1 MSEQKGKEEGDKTLQ
16 LKRRFDLVYL
26 GAIKGEKMMDFC
38 FRSEEEEDESNNRGN
53 SDFCRRSPAIH
64 STAHW

>member
-16 LKRRFDLVYL
+16 LKHRFDLVYF

-38 FRSEEEEDESNNRGN
+38 FRSEEE
-53 SDFCRRSPAIH
+53 
-64 STAHW
+64 

>member
-1 MSEQKGKEEGDKTLQ
+1 MSEQKGKEEGDETLQ

-38 FRSEEEEDESNNRGN
+38 FRSEEE
-53 SDFCRRSPAIH
+53 
-64 STAHW
+64 